1 MTQLVPQGL
10 VGRDIDG
17 CETAKPFVRL
27 VSERRLRT
35 LLFCTFKLR
44 NLETCHRGNATKR
57 LRGWIISQWVLY
69 I

>member
-35 LLFCTFKLR
+35 LLFCVVKSRKF
-44 NLETCHRGNATKR
+44 ETMHRGNATKR
-57 LRGWIISQWVLY
+57 LRG
-69 I
+69 